1 MPLPII
7 PKSLYPLVPNV
18 AGVPA
23 LLRNSARILDTLTL
37 GVLGIGNIL
46 GQEPV
51 RWTILNK
58 DGDPV
63 ADFDSIISVDMR
75 SSSRISNYPVENGSF
90 KSYNK
95 VANPFDARVVGVRTG
110 TETQRQE
117 FIDKLQAA
125 ADSLELLTIV
135 TPEATYENANIEA
148 FDYVRETTNGAGMI
162 KASLTFV
169 EIRQKKAAKYSQ
181 AKSISAADPQAQ
193 GQVQTVDDPAIDVSG
208 FA

>member
-7 PKSLYPLVPNV
+7 PKSMYPLVPNV

-63 ADFDSIISVDMR
+63 AEFDSILSVDMR

-95 VANPFDARVVGVRTG
+95 VANPFDARVIGVRSG
-110 TETQRQE
+110 TEVQRQE

-125 ADSLELLTIV
+125 ANSLELLTIV

-162 KASLTFV
+162 KAALTFV
-169 EIRQKKAAKYSQ
+169 EIRQIKAAQYSSP
-181 AKSISAADPQAQ
+181 KSISAADLQSQ
-193 GQVQTVDDPAIDVSG
+193 GQLQTIPDVTINASG
-208 FA
+208 FV

>member
-23 LLRNSARILDTLTL
+23 LLRNSAQILDTLTL

-58 DGDPV
+58 LGDPV
-63 ADFDSIISVDMR
+63 ADFDSILSVDMR
-75 SSSRISNYPVENGSF
+75 NSSRISNYPVENGSF

-95 VANPFDARVVGVRTG
+95 VANPFDARVVGVRSG
-110 TETQRQE
+110 TEVQRQE

-125 ADSLELLTIV
+125 ANSLELLTIV

-162 KASLTFV
+162 KASLTFIEV
-169 EIRQKKAAKYSQ
+169 RQRAAAKYSQ
-181 AKSISAADPQAQ
+181 AKSISASDPQSQ
-193 GQVQTVDDPAIDVSG
+193 GQVQTVDDPAIDVRG